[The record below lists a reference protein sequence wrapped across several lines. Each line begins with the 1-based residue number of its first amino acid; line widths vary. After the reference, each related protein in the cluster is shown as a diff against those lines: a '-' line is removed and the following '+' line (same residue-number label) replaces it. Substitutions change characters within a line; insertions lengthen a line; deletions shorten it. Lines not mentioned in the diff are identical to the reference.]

1 MKKLILSIFALCC
14 MVMSASAIKVYINA
28 GHGGWGSED
37 RNMPTINYG
46 YGDTLGFWETNTNL
60 WKAFEMETMLKK
72 AGYSTVMSRRA
83 NGNDRSLSAIR
94 NEADNSGCDYFI
106 SIHSNAGPE
115 GSLTGGSGSFANYP
129 VMLYRGYT
137 GSPTVSKSDQMAKA
151 SCKRLYEIF
160 WTTPASSGGTGKD
173 GGPEFTTY
181 YSPTNLDL
189 VGCMS
194 FYGYNLGVLPQYRP
208 GFLAEGY
215 FHTYSPARHRALNP
229 DWCRQEGIRYARG
242 VKDYFGSSGESV
254 GYIMGYVRSKT
265 ETYSHKYYIPYK
277 NSNDIY
283 KPINGAKI
291 VLRNSKNEVVKCNCY
306 PYVKRML
313 KNQSYYT
320 TDHNYNGIFLFEYL
334 TPGTYTLYVHA
345 KGYQD
350 YKTTV
355 TVTADKTIYPEIFM
369 TPGQGTEPNIT
380 NEPDIKWVLN
390 GGRIPGGTVP
400 TNEQLWEQF
409 MPYFESY
416 YGVDRAEQT
425 MSNASTF
432 MTKACDIMTNEKSSY
447 KWLGDYIQSVSASQ
461 GVVLTNDPTADG
473 MEALWRWSV
482 HCFLNCNKTTTWPY
496 TADFSSAGKPGAWG
510 EKYLVATGTSASLPP
525 SVSSTYTLPTPVKEG
540 YDFVGW
546 FTNSAGTG
554 TALTSITA
562 GWKGTLYAIWKVP
575 DDVKWELHGGYIVGV
590 TLPGRISDA
599 PYTIPTPSRNMHVFL
614 GWYDNEAGTG
624 TPLTVLP
631 VGYKGTV
638 HATWREAQITWVLNG
653 GKVYKDGVEVTL
665 PTSVKSAY
673 TIPTPERDGYDF
685 LGWYDTN
692 DTTGTKYTRLT
703 AGHDGTLYAIWE
715 VAIPTDVKW
724 VLDGG
729 KVDGELPT
737 EITGSPYTIPTPTRT
752 GYVFLGWYENAE
764 GTGTPVTVLPVGYKG
779 KLYAIWREAVV
790 TWVLNGGKVLKE
802 VTTTTPGG
810 TEPVPSQEELWRKFQ
825 AAVGLELGTLADIKD
840 AATGNPHNVAE
851 TPCACRIICGKLTSD
866 KLKTAFAT
874 TEWAWLKTYVMN
886 TQNAQTAD
894 GAVALTDDIT
904 LAEWRYAVAAFFL
917 QSQHETYPKSANF
930 ATAGKPE
937 AWGSEYQKANGS
949 NEPETSTDWVEITLP
964 SKITGSD
971 YTIPTP
977 TKEND
982 IFLGWYDNAEGT
994 GTPLTVLPV
1003 GYDGTVYAIW
1013 KGTME
1018 ADVKW
1023 VLNGGKVLKEVTT
1036 TVPGTGAKVPT
1047 QEELWANYKTAAGL
1061 STLGTLAE
1069 ITAAGQGQPHNSGDT
1084 PCACRIICAKL
1095 TATEVQAAFAKT
1107 EWAWLKTYIM
1117 GVQSDLTDDLTAA
1130 AWRYAIAAFFL
1141 QSQHSAWPASADFST
1156 AGKPEAWGPAYQ
1168 AANGGTGE
1176 ETTTTEWVEV
1186 ELPTTITAAYTIP
1199 TPVKDNDEF
1208 IGWYDNNNGTGTALT
1223 VLPVGYKG
1231 TVYAIWKSMGTS
1243 TDVENIRPALDM
1255 DAPMYDVLGRQVDA
1269 TYRGIIIQNGN
1280 KYLLR

>member
-1 MKKLILSIFALCC
+1 M
-14 MVMSASAIKVYINA
+14 
-28 GHGGWGSED
+28 
-37 RNMPTINYG
+37 
-46 YGDTLGFWETNTNL
+46 
-60 WKAFEMETMLKK
+60 
-72 AGYSTVMSRRA
+72 
-83 NGNDRSLSAIR
+83 
-94 NEADNSGCDYFI
+94 
-106 SIHSNAGPE
+106 
-115 GSLTGGSGSFANYP
+115 
-129 VMLYRGYT
+129 
-137 GSPTVSKSDQMAKA
+137 
-151 SCKRLYEIF
+151 
-160 WTTPASSGGTGKD
+160 
-173 GGPEFTTY
+173 
-181 YSPTNLDL
+181 
-189 VGCMS
+189 
-194 FYGYNLGVLPQYRP
+194 
-208 GFLAEGY
+208 
-215 FHTYSPARHRALNP
+215 
-229 DWCRQEGIRYARG
+229 
-242 VKDYFGSSGESV
+242 
-254 GYIMGYVRSKT
+254 
-265 ETYSHKYYIPYK
+265 
-277 NSNDIY
+277 
-283 KPINGAKI
+283 
-291 VLRNSKNEVVKCNCY
+291 
-306 PYVKRML
+306 
-313 KNQSYYT
+313 
-320 TDHNYNGIFLFEYL
+320 
-334 TPGTYTLYVHA
+334 
-345 KGYQD
+345 
-350 YKTTV
+350 
-355 TVTADKTIYPEIFM
+355 
-369 TPGQGTEPNIT
+369 
-380 NEPDIKWVLN
+380 
-390 GGRIPGGTVP
+390 
-400 TNEQLWEQF
+400 
-409 MPYFESY
+409 
-416 YGVDRAEQT
+416 
-425 MSNASTF
+425 
-432 MTKACDIMTNEKSSY
+432 
-447 KWLGDYIQSVSASQ
+447 
-461 GVVLTNDPTADG
+461 
-473 MEALWRWSV
+473 
-482 HCFLNCNKTTTWPY
+482 
-496 TADFSSAGKPGAWG
+496 
-510 EKYLVATGTSASLPP
+510 
-525 SVSSTYTLPTPVKEG
+525 PTPVKEG

-638 HATWREAQITWVLNG
+638 HARWREAQITWVLNG

-790 TWVLNGGKVLKE
+790 TWVLNGGQVLKE

-825 AAVGLELGTLADIKD
+825 ATTGMELGTLADIKD
-840 AATGNPHNVAE
+840 ASTGNPHNNAE
-851 TPCACRIICGKLTSD
+851 APCACRIICGKLTSD

-917 QSQHETYPKSANF
+917 QAQHETYPKSANF

-964 SKITGSD
+964 SKITGSN

-1036 TVPGTGAKVPT
+1036 TVPGTGAKVPS
-1047 QEELWANYKTAAGL
+1047 QEELWASYKTAAGL

-1117 GVQSDLTDDLTAA
+1117 GLQSDLTDDLTAA

-1199 TPVKDNDEF
+1199 TPVKDNDTF

-1243 TDVENIRPALDM
+1243 TNIENVRPALDTS
-1255 DAPMYDVLGRQVDA
+1255 APMYDVLGRQVDT